1 MSENKEAI
9 KKIIEILTSTE
20 VYSTELIIES
30 PTGTRKEC
38 LTMIMGDN
46 VAEQYAAALVQ
57 HGLAMGSDDDK
68 QRSPSIE
75 EFFN

>member
-1 MSENKEAI
+1 MSENKEVI
-9 KKIIEILTSTE
+9 KKIVEILTSTE
-20 VYSTELIIES
+20 VELIIES

-38 LTMIMGDN
+38 LTMTIGDN

-57 HGLAMGSDDDK
+57 HGLVMGADDDK
-68 QRSPSIE
+68 QRTPSIE